1 MKLSRILYQ
10 FVAGMFIL
18 IGLLHLQVHY
28 AELVSP
34 ELQKALGFDISLM
47 GNNADVYKMWQGFSF
62 MMGVCFIIIGLLN
75 LVFIRGIGKENFPPV
90 GAIIVMMLLMSAVT
104 YSGANFFG
112 PEQFYGGIFA
122 LICLSI
128 SLVLNLKHAR

>member
-10 FVAGMFIL
+10 IVAAMFIF
-18 IGLLHLQVHY
+18 IGLLHLNVHY
-28 AELVSP
+28 TELVTP
-34 ELQKALGFDISLM
+34 ELQKALEFDIALM
-47 GNNADVYKMWQGFSF
+47 GNESDVYKMWQGFSF

-75 LVFIRGIGKENFPPV
+75 LVFIRGIGKTKFPPT
-90 GAIIVMMLLMSAVT
+90 GAIIIMMLLMSAVT

-112 PEQFYGGIFA
+112 PPQFYGGIFA

-128 SLVLNLKHAR
+128 SLIQKFKHAH